1 MVPRKEPT
9 LTGRRGDWLPPW
21 APRKGASD
29 RETSGLGRKGGIVND
44 NLLGAPRKGATIKE
58 TCRLRR
64 KGSIMT
70 DNLLGASRK
79 GATVK
84 ETWGLR
90 RREPLR

>member
-1 MVPRKEPT
+1 M
-9 LTGRRGDWLPPW
+9 
-21 APRKGASD
+21 
-29 RETSGLGRKGGIVND
+29 ND
-44 NLLGAPRKGATIKE
+44 NLLGAPRKGATTKE

-70 DNLLGASRK
+70 DNLRGAPRK

-90 RREPLR
+90 RREALR